1 MMNNT
6 DIAAKSLLAKLLA
19 TENIRVE
26 HNSALKTASFDLKNR
41 VLNCPVWEAMDG
53 DMYDMLLGHEIS
65 HARNTPLEGWHTAIV
80 GQGKKQQSYKH
91 FLNIVEDARI
101 EKLIKRQYPGLRRPF
116 IKAYNA
122 LHERD
127 LFKVKGTNTSTL
139 FFIDRVNLHCK
150 MGFAMNIRFNTEER
164 ALLALVENA
173 ETWHDVEVATEKIW
187 EYSKKEQ
194 QEDKDKKKK
203 MLDDMSESL
212 TGDEDEEEG
221 DEDGNQDEGDEDEEE
236 GGAYGDEDED
246 SDEDSDEDGDE
257 DGEDGD
263 EDEDSDE
270 DSDEDGK
277 RDRTGTGGNST
288 DEFIPRA
295 GTEEEFRKNEHL
307 LNAKDAPMLRYI
319 DLPAVN
325 LDNVVAPQK
334 VVNAKLSA
342 VLNNVGR
349 GRKLLLRFQEK
360 NQAYINTMVKEF
372 EMKKA
377 AKKFIRAK
385 VAESGDINMSKLGLY
400 RTEDNIFKKITTLQQ
415 GKSHGLVLL
424 LDKSGSMRNLMPGAI
439 EQILIL
445 ASFCRK
451 VNIPFVAYGFA
462 NRNGED
468 RYRSVTHS
476 FTKTANTLRL
486 GALGLREIINSN
498 MQGQAFTQAMI
509 NQLSLAEAYATY
521 SGYAP
526 YAPANGGI
534 EDKKYDHDILVQLP
548 DESLNNTPLDEALT
562 AMFPIIKEFK
572 TARRLD
578 LVNLVIVHDG
588 DADHTNQFT
597 NESLGYDRFNS
608 DTERVYLRNPV
619 DNTQVMLM
627 ASDGYR
633 ATTCGLMNLLRKSC
647 GIGIYGF
654 FIGTSGSD
662 IARYYVPE
670 KGVSQSADQL
680 FNREQRMLR
689 QLESKVLAKKLRA
702 EKFLESWTSG
712 YDRFYLLPEGDS
724 MIVQDAPIMIKGSVT
739 PRKLAQAFIKQG
751 KAKYSNRVLVSRFI
765 EKIAR

>member
-1 MMNNT
+1 
-6 DIAAKSLLAKLLA
+6 
-19 TENIRVE
+19 
-26 HNSALKTASFDLKNR
+26 
-41 VLNCPVWEAMDG
+41 
-53 DMYDMLLGHEIS
+53 
-65 HARNTPLEGWHTAIV
+65 
-80 GQGKKQQSYKH
+80 
-91 FLNIVEDARI
+91 
-101 EKLIKRQYPGLRRPF
+101 
-116 IKAYNA
+116 
-122 LHERD
+122 
-127 LFKVKGTNTSTL
+127 
-139 FFIDRVNLHCK
+139 

-342 VLNNVGR
+342 VLNNVER
-349 GRKLLLRFQEK
+349 SRYLLLQFQEK

-377 AKKFIRAK
+377 AKKFIKAK

-424 LDKSGSMRNLMPGAI
+424 LDKSGSMRGNMKGAI

-462 NRNGED
+462 NRKSEN
-468 RYRSVTHS
+468 RYMEATQS
-476 FTKTANTLRL
+476 FTKTPNTLRL
-486 GALGLREIINSN
+486 GALGLRELINSN
-498 MQGQAFTQAMI
+498 MQGQAFTQAMM
-509 NQLSLAEAYATY
+509 NQLALAEVYSTY
-521 SGYAP
+521 TSYSNPTGSYHQ
-526 YAPANGGI
+526 
-534 EDKKYDHDILVQLP
+534 DMLSQLP
-548 DESLNNTPLDEALT
+548 EEALDNTPLDEALT
-562 AMFPIIKEFK
+562 AMFPIITEFK

-588 DADHTNQFT
+588 DADHTTHFT
-597 NESLGYDRFNS
+597 NEFKTTDRFNS
-608 DTERVYLRNPV
+608 DAERVYLRNPA

-633 ATTCGLMNLLRKSC
+633 ATTVGLMALLRKSC

-654 FIGTSGSD
+654 FIGTTGSD

-680 FNREQRMLR
+680 FNREQRKLR
-689 QLESKVLAKKLRA
+689 HLESKVLAKKLRA

>member
-6 DIAAKSLLAKLLA
+6 NIEAKSLLAKLLA

-26 HNSALKTASFDLKNR
+26 HNPKATTASFDLKNR

-65 HARNTPLEGWHTAIV
+65 HARNTPLEGWHSAVT
-80 GQGKKQQSYKH
+80 GQSKKQKSYKH

-127 LFKVKGTNTSTL
+127 LFKVKGTNTATL
-139 FFIDRVNLHCK
+139 FFIDRINLHCK

-164 ALLALVENA
+164 AMLSLVENA
-173 ETWHDVEVATEKIW
+173 ETWMDVVAATNKIW

-194 QEDKDKKKK
+194 QEDHEKQKK
-203 MLDDMSESL
+203 MMQDMSDSL
-212 TGDEDEEEG
+212 SGEEEEEEEEEYEDE
-221 DEDGNQDEGDEDEEE
+221 
-236 GGAYGDEDED
+236 
-246 SDEDSDEDGDE
+246 
-257 DGEDGD
+257 GEDGD
-263 EDEDSDE
+263 EGEGEDEG
-270 DSDEDGK
+270 EDGEEEDDK
-277 RDRTGTGGNST
+277 DDKDGEADGSRSGGTE
-288 DEFIPRA
+288 DEEDFIPSA
-295 GTEEEFRKNEHL
+295 KTEEAFRDNEHL

-319 DLPAVN
+319 DLPVVN
-325 LDNVVAPQK
+325 LDKVVAPQK

-342 VLNNVGR
+342 VLNNVER
-349 GRKLLLRFQEK
+349 SRYLLLQFQEK
-360 NQAYINTMVKEF
+360 NQSYINTMVKEF

-377 AKKFIRAK
+377 AKKFIKAK

-424 LDKSGSMRNLMPGAI
+424 LDKSGSMRGNMKGAI

-462 NRNGED
+462 NRKSEN
-468 RYRSVTHS
+468 RYMEATQS
-476 FTKTANTLRL
+476 FAKTPNTLRL
-486 GALGLREIINSN
+486 GALGLRELINSN
-498 MQGQAFTQAMI
+498 MQGQAFTQAMM
-509 NQLSLAEAYATY
+509 NQLALAEVYSIYPSYNNPTNTY
-521 SGYAP
+521 H
-526 YAPANGGI
+526 
-534 EDKKYDHDILVQLP
+534 HDMLSQLP
-548 DESLNNTPLDEALT
+548 EESLDNTPLDEALT
-562 AMFPIIKEFK
+562 AMFPIITEFK

-588 DADHTNQFT
+588 DADHTTHFN
-597 NESLGYDRFNS
+597 NEFNSSDRFNT
-608 DTERVYLRNPV
+608 DTERVYLRNPA

-633 ATTCGLMNLLRKSC
+633 ATTVGLMALLRKSC

-654 FIGTSGSD
+654 FIGTTGSD

-670 KGVSQSADQL
+670 KGATAQAGMY
-680 FNREQRMLR
+680 FNREERKLR
-689 QLESKVLAKKLRA
+689 QLEAKVLSKKLHA

-712 YDRFYLLPEGDS
+712 YDRFYLLPDGEK
-724 MIVQDAPIMIKGSVT
+724 IVVKDAPITIKGNVT
-739 PRKLAQAFIKQG
+739 PRKLSQAFIKQG
-751 KAKYSNRVLVSRFI
+751 KAKYSNRILVSRFI